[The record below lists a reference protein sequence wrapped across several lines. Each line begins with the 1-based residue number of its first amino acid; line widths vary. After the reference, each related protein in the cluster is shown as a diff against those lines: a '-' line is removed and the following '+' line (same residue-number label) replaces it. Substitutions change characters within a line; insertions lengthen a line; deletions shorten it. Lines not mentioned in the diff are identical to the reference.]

1 MRVMCTGRVDPS
13 FILRA
18 FSKGADGVFIGGCH
32 LNECNY
38 TTHGNFYA
46 LRITSLCKKVLE
58 RLGLNP
64 ERLRIEFISGGE
76 GNRFAE
82 IMNDFSDTIHRLGPL
97 GAGDGL
103 GEEQLK
109 FRLGAATRLIPSVK
123 LFERERFRVRLD
135 SEAEYEAYF
144 ASDEFKTLFDEAIG
158 EKLATSQ
165 ILLLLEEK
173 PRSTREISEVLGL
186 EPAVVSRQ
194 MKRSSRQGLVSFD
207 EDLKCYALS

>member
-18 FSKGADGVFIGGCH
+18 FSKGADGVFVGGCH

-46 LRITSLCKKVLE
+46 LRITSLCKQVLA
-58 RLGLNP
+58 RLGVNP

-82 IMNDFSDTIHRLGPL
+82 IMNDFSESIHQLGPL

-103 GEEQLK
+103 DAEQLK
-109 FRLGAATRLIPSVK
+109 FRLGAATRLIPSLK

-135 SEAEYEAYF
+135 SEEAYEAYF

-207 EDLKCYALS
+207 EGLKCYALS